1 MDESVER
8 GLDWANLL
16 VVATVARLLCQN
28 RHRDCAHST
37 GYGPTPGTLSG
48 WSYRR
53 PTPALRGTDEYPATP
68 RELDLPIQP
77 VLQHV
82 GEHLVI
88 ERELDVQDLLVR
100 GGRLCFSLP
109 HQTVDAL
116 EGETGGP
123 TDMVYG

>member
-48 WSYRR
+48 WSYCARH
-53 PTPALRGTDEYPATP
+53 PHFGAQMSTP
-68 RELDLPIQP
+68 R
-77 VLQHV
+77 HH
-82 GEHLVI
+82 G
-88 ERELDVQDLLVR
+88 
-100 GGRLCFSLP
+100 S
-109 HQTVDAL
+109 
-116 EGETGGP
+116 
-123 TDMVYG
+123 